1 LGEITSYR
9 FDPFRIDVRRAVLC
23 RGEATVPL
31 RPKSYDVLL
40 HLVRNAGRVVSKD
53 ELLRDV
59 WAGVIV
65 TDNSLA
71 QCIREIREALGD
83 ERATM
88 VETASRRG
96 YVFAAPVIAATDEGP
111 AAAPVVA
118 PRASKRGGLLALAA
132 VAILAIAIGTA
143 WWLRAPPSRDATG
156 RLHVAVMP
164 FASQSG
170 EDYFSRGVSADVAAA
185 LGRFPEIAVASPDLV
200 AHLRAEGKPMEDI
213 ARDLNVRYLVGG
225 TLERASDKLRIAVRL
240 TELPRGVLLWSQS
253 YDAPAADLASVQ
265 DAITSKLAGALAVKV
280 GSAEARRS
288 SAKAPGTL
296 QAYDFVLRGREGLTR
311 LNRTSHSQA
320 RAAFEQALALDSNYA
335 AAYVGLGRVD
345 LSAAAMG
352 WTPDPQGALARAE
365 HAALRAIA
373 LDESDARA
381 HVLLGRA
388 LARQGQYDRAVETLR
403 RAVALNRSDPD
414 AYAGLG
420 DALLWGGDAT
430 GAVESLEAAFAA
442 DPRFSGEDFFS
453 LGAAYFLAGR
463 GADAIRV
470 LERATARNEGNPFIY
485 ALLAAA
491 YADAGRAD
499 DARNAAAQ
507 VRRMDPFFDVENF
520 GTLFRRPEHRQRLA
534 SALKASGL

>member
-1 LGEITSYR
+1 LAEITSYR
-9 FDPFRIDVRRAVLC
+9 FDPFRLDVRRAVLC

-40 HLVRNAGRVVSKD
+40 YLVRNAGRVVAKE
-53 ELLRDV
+53 ELMRDV

-71 QCIREIREALGD
+71 QCIREIRDALGD
-83 ERATM
+83 DRATM
-88 VETASRRG
+88 VATASRRG
-96 YVFAAPVIAATDEGP
+96 YVFAAPVTVASDEEP
-111 AAAPVVA
+111 APAPEKSR
-118 PRASKRGGLLALAA
+118 PGRRGLLAVAA
-132 VAILAIAIGTA
+132 VAILAIAAGMTA
-143 WWLRAPPSRDATG
+143 WLRGPQGRDAVG
-156 RLHVAVMP
+156 RVHVAVMP

-185 LGRFPEIAVASPDLV
+185 LGRFSEIAVASPDLV
-200 AHLRAEGKPMEDI
+200 AHFRAEGKSVEDI
-213 ARDLNVRYLVGG
+213 ARDLDVRYLVGG
-225 TLERASDKLRIAVRL
+225 SLERAADKLRIAVRL
-240 TELPRGVLLWSQS
+240 TELPRGVLVWSQS
-253 YDAPAADLASVQ
+253 FDAPAADLPSVQ
-265 DAITSKLAGALAVKV
+265 DAITSKVAGALAVKV
-280 GSAEARRS
+280 GSAEGRRAA
-288 SAKAPGTL
+288 AKAPGTL

-320 RAAFEQALALDSNYA
+320 RTAFEQALALDTNYA

-352 WTPDPQGALARAE
+352 WTPDPQAALARAE

-420 DALLWGGDAT
+420 DALLWGGDAA

-442 DPRFSGEDFFS
+442 DPRFSGEDYFS

-470 LERATARNEGNPFIY
+470 LERAIARNEGNPFIY
-485 ALLAAA
+485 ALLAAV
-491 YADAGRAD
+491 YADTGRAD

-520 GTLFRRPEHRQRLA
+520 GSLFRRPEHRQRLA
-534 SALKASGL
+534 AALKAGGL